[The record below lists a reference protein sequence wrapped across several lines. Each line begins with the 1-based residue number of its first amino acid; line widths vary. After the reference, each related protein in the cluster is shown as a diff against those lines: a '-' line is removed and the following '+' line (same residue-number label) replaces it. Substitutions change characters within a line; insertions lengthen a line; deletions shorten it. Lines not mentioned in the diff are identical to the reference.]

1 MTKVDIL
8 RLDSVTNND
17 TTATSTINTNFQA
30 IQEAM
35 ENTLS
40 RDGSIPN
47 FMDADLD
54 MNSHRIINA
63 GAPEN
68 DYDVITKGWF
78 DEYVQDVSTVTEQA
92 LAAAAQ
98 AASGAESALISAQ
111 TSADNATLAAEEAVL
126 AKDWATKTDGTVDG
140 VDYSSKY
147 YAQQIIP
154 IAADISTVANISQD
168 VSDVADI
175 AQDIEDVAEVA
186 SDVATVSSNISAVQD
201 ASTNMQAIIDAPSA
215 AADAAE
221 SADNASTSEN
231 NANTYAELAKD
242 WATKTNGTVDGVEYS
257 AKYYANQAHPYTAG
271 TGIDITGNV
280 ISCTVSGDVED
291 VKVNGV
297 SVVTN
302 KVAEVTVPTK
312 TSDLNNDSNF
322 VNATQLAT
330 KQDITDNTLTTTD
343 KTIVGAINELN
354 AKPAAPDLD
363 GKSITKNTSDELQT
377 VGVINQNDTTTAL
390 KVWSGDEADLP
401 ATKDSN
407 TFYATE
413 ELGVNLLDAL
423 YPVGSI
429 YITTNAACPLST
441 LIAGSTWVQETSR
454 VLVDKGSSGTDWWEL
469 YSDGWCIQ
477 GGHYIHDNVDKDVTT
492 TFLKEYI
499 DTNYNLEITKELGSA
514 SFSTTDYAYMS
525 AYVMNSKT
533 TSSFQV
539 RMATANR
546 LNGYDWQACGYT
558 STTTTHKRFR
568 RTN

>member
-54 MNSHRIINA
+54 MNSHKIINA

-111 TSADNATLAAEEAVL
+111 TSAESSALAAEEAAL
-126 AKDWATKTDGTVDG
+126 AKDWATKTDGAVDG

-175 AQDIEDVAEVA
+175 AQAVEDVAEVA

-215 AADAAE
+215 AAQAAE
-221 SADNASTSEN
+221 SADNASASEN
-231 NANTYAELAKD
+231 NASTYAELAQD

-271 TGIDITGNV
+271 TGIDITNNV

-312 TSDLNNDSNF
+312 TSDLNNDSGF

-354 AKPAAPDLD
+354 AKPSAPDLD
-363 GKSITKNTSDELQT
+363 GKSITKNASDELQT
-377 VGVINQNDTTTAL
+377 IGVINQNDTTTAL
-390 KVWSGDEADLP
+390 KSWSGTKAQYDAIV
-401 ATKDSN
+401 TKDANTLYNITDDVSGGADVYTKAEVDTLLAGKYSTSN
-407 TFYATE
+407 PS
-413 ELGVNLLDAL
+413 G
-423 YPVGSI
+423 
-429 YITTNAACPLST
+429 YI
-441 LIAGSTWVQETSR
+441 
-454 VLVDKGSSGTDWWEL
+454 SGID
-469 YSDGWCIQ
+469 SG
-477 GGHYIHDNVDKDVTT
+477 DVTT
-492 TFLKEYI
+492 ALGYTP
-499 DTNYNLEITKELGSA
+499 YNSSNPSG
-514 SFSTTDYAYMS
+514 YQ
-525 AYVMNSKT
+525 
-533 TSSFQV
+533 TSSDVSNAIGDKLQLV
-539 RMATANR
+539 NALPASPIA
-546 LNGYDWQACGYT
+546 GVWYAIPEA
-558 STTTTHKRFR
+558 
-568 RTN
+568 

>member
-111 TSADNATLAAEEAVL
+111 TSAESAALAAEEAVL

-322 VNATQLAT
+322 VNTTQLAA

-377 VGVINQNDTTTAL
+377 IGVINQNDTTKAIKTWTGTKAEYDAI
-390 KVWSGDEADLP
+390 V
-401 ATKDSN
+401 TKDAN
-407 TFYATE
+407 TLYNITDDTDVSLTILE
-413 ELGVNLLDAL
+413 TL

-441 LIAGSTWVQETSR
+441 LIAGSTWVLVGQDR
-454 VLVDKGSSGTDWWEL
+454 VLQGAGTRGVVGTTLNESLPNITGDLNIDWYVSTYPSNATTDNEAMSGAFYQKAFKGL
-469 YSDGWCIQ
+469 DGGKQHQ
-477 GGHYIHDNVDKDVTT
+477 GGSEGAYNSFGFDASRSSSTYQDNAPVQPD
-492 TFLKEYI
+492 
-499 DTNYNLEITKELGSA
+499 
-514 SFSTTDYAYMS
+514 AYLVNI
-525 AYVMNSKT
+525 Y
-533 TSSFQV
+533 
-539 RMATANR
+539 
-546 LNGYDWQACGYT
+546 
-558 STTTTHKRFR
+558 R
-568 RTN
+568 RIS

>member
-111 TSADNATLAAEEAVL
+111 TSAESAALAAEEAVL

-175 AQDIEDVAEVA
+175 AQAVEDVAEVA

-215 AADAAE
+215 AAQAAE
-221 SADNASTSEN
+221 SADSASASEN
-231 NANTYAELAKD
+231 NASTYAELAQD

-271 TGIDITGNV
+271 TGIDITNNV

-312 TSDLNNDSNF
+312 TSDITNDSNF

-354 AKPAAPDLD
+354 AKPSAPDLD

-377 VGVINQNDTTTAL
+377 IGVINQNDTTTAL

-401 ATKDSN
+401 AIKDSN

-413 ELGVNLLDAL
+413 EMGVNLLDTL
-423 YPVGSI
+423 YAVG
-429 YITTNAACPLST
+429 
-441 LIAGSTWVQETSR
+441 
-454 VLVDKGSSGTDWWEL
+454 
-469 YSDGWCIQ
+469 
-477 GGHYIHDNVDKDVTT
+477 
-492 TFLKEYI
+492 
-499 DTNYNLEITKELGSA
+499 
-514 SFSTTDYAYMS
+514 
-525 AYVMNSKT
+525 
-533 TSSFQV
+533 
-539 RMATANR
+539 
-546 LNGYDWQACGYT
+546 
-558 STTTTHKRFR
+558 
-568 RTN
+568 

>member
-30 IQEAM
+30 IQDAM

-111 TSADNATLAAEEAVL
+111 TSAESAALAAEEAVL

-154 IAADISTVANISQD
+154 IAVDISTVANISQD

-175 AQDIEDVAEVA
+175 AQAVEDVAEVA

-221 SADNASTSEN
+221 SADNASASEN
-231 NANTYAELAKD
+231 NASTYAELAQD
-242 WATKTNGTVDGVEYS
+242 WATKTDGTVDGSEYS
-257 AKYYANQAHPYTAG
+257 AKYYASQAHPYTAG

-322 VNATQLAT
+322 VNSTQLAT

-354 AKPAAPDLD
+354 AKPAVPDLD
-363 GKSITKNTSDELQT
+363 GKSITKNASNQLQT
-377 VGVINQNDTTTAL
+377 VGIIDQNN
-390 KVWSGDEADLP
+390 P
-401 ATKDSN
+401 AN
-407 TFYATE
+407 A
-413 ELGVNLLDAL
+413 LGVWHGTQAEYDALATYDANTRYYTDGGLSVSLLDVI

-429 YITTNAACPLST
+429 YITTNSSCPLST
-441 LIAGSTWVQETSR
+441 LIAGSTWVLVGQDR
-454 VLVDKGSSGTDWWEL
+454 VLQGAGTRGVVGTTLNESLPNIKGFFEGSGNRTAFQAVGGAFNGTYILGTGGADAATTGFIHVDLDASLSSST
-469 YSDGWCIQ
+469 YQ
-477 GGHYIHDNVDKDVTT
+477 DNAPVQPD
-492 TFLKEYI
+492 
-499 DTNYNLEITKELGSA
+499 
-514 SFSTTDYAYMS
+514 AYLVNI
-525 AYVMNSKT
+525 Y
-533 TSSFQV
+533 
-539 RMATANR
+539 
-546 LNGYDWQACGYT
+546 
-558 STTTTHKRFR
+558 R
-568 RTN
+568 RIS

>member
-98 AASGAESALISAQ
+98 ASSGAESALISAQ
-111 TSADNATLAAEEAVL
+111 TSAESAALAAEEAVL

-322 VNATQLAT
+322 VNTTQLAT

-363 GKSITKNTSDELQT
+363 GKSITKNTSDELQAI
-377 VGVINQNDTTTAL
+377 GVINQNDTTTAL
-390 KVWSGDEADLP
+390 KIWSGDKADLP
-401 ATKDSN
+401 ATKDAN

-454 VLVDKGSSGTDWWEL
+454 ILVDKGSSGTDWWEL

-477 GGHYIHDNVDKDVTT
+477 GGHYTHNNVEGTVTT
-492 TFLKEYI
+492 TLLKSFI
-499 DTNYNLEITKELGSA
+499 DTNYNLQITKELGS
-514 SFSTTDYAYMS
+514 SSTADTNYQFIS
-525 AYVMNSKT
+525 SYVANSKT

-539 RMATANR
+539 RMTTANR

-568 RTN
+568 RTA

>member
-111 TSADNATLAAEEAVL
+111 TSAESAALAAEEAVL

-201 ASTNMQAIIDAPSA
+201 ASTNIQAIIDAPSA

-322 VNATQLAT
+322 VNTTQLAA

-363 GKSITKNTSDELQT
+363 GKSITKNASDELQT
-377 VGVINQNDTTTAL
+377 IGVINQNDTTTAL
-390 KVWSGDEADLP
+390 KTWTGTKAEYDAIV
-401 ATKDSN
+401 TKDAN
-407 TFYATE
+407 TLYNITDDTDVSLTILE
-413 ELGVNLLDAL
+413 AL

-429 YITTNAACPLST
+429 YITTNSSCPLST
-441 LIAGSTWVQETSR
+441 LIAGSTWVLVGQDRVLQGAGTRGVVGTTLNESLPNIKDIYSGYWGGTSVISSSTGLFQEADGANYTGGVFASERNRNRYTSFDASR
-454 VLVDKGSSGTDWWEL
+454 VSSTYQDNAPVQPDAYLVNI
-469 YSDGWCIQ
+469 Y
-477 GGHYIHDNVDKDVTT
+477 
-492 TFLKEYI
+492 
-499 DTNYNLEITKELGSA
+499 
-514 SFSTTDYAYMS
+514 
-525 AYVMNSKT
+525 
-533 TSSFQV
+533 
-539 RMATANR
+539 
-546 LNGYDWQACGYT
+546 
-558 STTTTHKRFR
+558 R
-568 RTN
+568 RIL

>member
-17 TTATSTINTNFQA
+17 TTATSTINNNFQA

-111 TSADNATLAAEEAVL
+111 TSAESAALAAEEAVL

-322 VNATQLAT
+322 VNTTQLAT

-363 GKSITKNTSDELQT
+363 GKSITKNTSDELQAI
-377 VGVINQNDTTTAL
+377 GVINQNDTTTAL
-390 KVWSGDEADLP
+390 KIWSGDEADLP
-401 ATKDSN
+401 AVKDAN

-441 LIAGSTWVQETSR
+441 LIAGSTWVLVGQDR
-454 VLVDKGSSGTDWWEL
+454 VLQGAGTR
-469 YSDGWCIQ
+469 GVV
-477 GGHYIHDNVDKDVTT
+477 GTT
-492 TFLKEYI
+492 LNESLPNITGTLNI
-499 DTNYNLEITKELGSA
+499 RNSTNDAGLGTEASA
-514 SFSTTDYAYMS
+514 SGAFMLNQTGTSKKTFGDSGGDYTVYQPNFDASRSSSTYQNNAPVQPDAYLVNI
-525 AYVMNSKT
+525 Y
-533 TSSFQV
+533 
-539 RMATANR
+539 
-546 LNGYDWQACGYT
+546 
-558 STTTTHKRFR
+558 R
-568 RTN
+568 RIS

>member
-111 TSADNATLAAEEAVL
+111 TSAESAALAAEEAVL

-322 VNATQLAT
+322 VNTTQLAT

-363 GKSITKNTSDELQT
+363 NKSITKNASDELQT
-377 VGVINQNDTTTAL
+377 IGVINQNSPTTAV
-390 KVWSGDEADLP
+390 KTWTGTKAQYDAIV
-401 ATKDSN
+401 TKDAN
-407 TFYATE
+407 TLYNITDDTDVSLTILE
-413 ELGVNLLDAL
+413 AL
-423 YPVGSI
+423 YPIGSI
-429 YITTNAACPLST
+429 YITTNSSCPLST
-441 LIAGSTWVQETSR
+441 LIAGSTWVLVGQDR
-454 VLVDKGSSGTDWWEL
+454 VLQGAGTRGVVGTTLNESLPNITGKFRGS
-469 YSDGWCIQ
+469 
-477 GGHYIHDNVDKDVTT
+477 N
-492 TFLKEYI
+492 
-499 DTNYNLEITKELGSA
+499 
-514 SFSTTDYAYMS
+514 S
-525 AYVMNSKT
+525 AYPASGAFYYTND
-533 TSSFQV
+533 
-539 RMATANR
+539 TANTDTGS
-546 LNGYDWQACGYT
+546 LVQINGNGFDASLSSPTYQDNAPVQPDAYLVNIY
-558 STTTTHKRFR
+558 R
-568 RTN
+568 RIS

>member
-111 TSADNATLAAEEAVL
+111 ASAESAALAAEEAVL

-175 AQDIEDVAEVA
+175 AQAVEDVAEVA

-322 VNATQLAT
+322 VNTTQLAT

-363 GKSITKNTSDELQT
+363 GKSITKNASDELQT
-377 VGVINQNDTTTAL
+377 IGVINQNDTTTAL
-390 KVWSGDEADLP
+390 KTWTGTKAQYDAIV
-401 ATKDSN
+401 TKDAN
-407 TFYATE
+407 TLYNITDDTDISLTILE
-413 ELGVNLLDAL
+413 AL

-429 YITTNAACPLST
+429 YITTNSSCPLST
-441 LIAGSTWVQETSR
+441 LIAGSTWVLVSSGIVKAGDIPCKGNGMTLGLTDGTNNAGLADVDISESSDTLTSR
-454 VLVDKGSSGTDWWEL
+454 NGYGQAVGTSYSGSSSSLTQSKMIG
-469 YSDGWCIQ
+469 I
-477 GGHYIHDNVDKDVTT
+477 
-492 TFLKEYI
+492 
-499 DTNYNLEITKELGSA
+499 
-514 SFSTTDYAYMS
+514 TTDETKSGIVAD
-525 AYVMNSKT
+525 
-533 TSSFQV
+533 TSSLTLAV
-539 RMATANR
+539 NI
-546 LNGYDWQACGYT
+546 Y
-558 STTTTHKRFR
+558 R
-568 RTN
+568 RTA

>member
-111 TSADNATLAAEEAVL
+111 TSAESAALAAEEAVL

-322 VNATQLAT
+322 VNTTQLAT

-363 GKSITKNTSDELQT
+363 GKSITKNASDELQAI
-377 VGVINQNDTTTAL
+377 GVINQNDTTTAI
-390 KVWSGDEADLP
+390 KTWTGTKAQYDAIV
-401 ATKDSN
+401 TKDAN
-407 TFYATE
+407 TLYNITDDTDVSLSILE
-413 ELGVNLLDAL
+413 AL
-423 YPVGSI
+423 YPIGSI
-429 YITTNAACPLST
+429 YITTNSSCPLST
-441 LIAGSTWVQETSR
+441 LIAGSTWVLVGQDR
-454 VLVDKGSSGTDWWEL
+454 VLQGAGTRGVVGTTLNESLPNITGGFASESGLHGIPRSSSAVSGAF
-469 YSDGWCIQ
+469 
-477 GGHYIHDNVDKDVTT
+477 K
-492 TFLKEYI
+492 
-499 DTNYNLEITKELGSA
+499 LGSQLNKGVFGGDNIQSYQVAFDA
-514 SFSTTDYAYMS
+514 SLSSSTYQDNAPVQPDAYL
-525 AYVMNSKT
+525 VNI
-533 TSSFQV
+533 
-539 RMATANR
+539 
-546 LNGYDWQACGYT
+546 
-558 STTTTHKRFR
+558 FR
-568 RTN
+568 RTA

>member
-30 IQEAM
+30 IQDAM

-111 TSADNATLAAEEAVL
+111 TSAESAALAAEEAVL

-154 IAADISTVANISQD
+154 IAVDISTVANISQD

-175 AQDIEDVAEVA
+175 AQAVEDVAEVA

-221 SADNASTSEN
+221 SADNASASEN
-231 NANTYAELAKD
+231 NASTYAELAQD
-242 WATKTNGTVDGVEYS
+242 WATKTDGTVDGSEYS
-257 AKYYANQAHPYTAG
+257 AKYYASQAHPYTAG

-322 VNATQLAT
+322 VNSTQLAA

-354 AKPAAPDLD
+354 AKPAVPDLD
-363 GKSITKNTSDELQT
+363 GKSITKNASNQLQT
-377 VGVINQNDTTTAL
+377 VGIIDQNNPANAL
-390 KVWSGDEADLP
+390 KVWHGTQAEYDALTTHD
-401 ATKDSN
+401 AN
-407 TFYATE
+407 TRYYTDGG
-413 ELGVNLLDAL
+413 LSVSLLDVI
-423 YPVGSI
+423 YPIGSI

-441 LIAGSTWVQETSR
+441 LIAGSTWVLVGQDR
-454 VLVDKGSSGTDWWEL
+454 VLQGAGTRGVVGTTLNESLPNITGTSGWLRGNNPSGAFYAGSSQI
-469 YSDGWCIQ
+469 SF
-477 GGHYIHDNVDKDVTT
+477 N
-492 TFLKEYI
+492 
-499 DTNYNLEITKELGSA
+499 NNGSA
-514 SFSTTDYAYMS
+514 SGSVESFDASRSSSTYQDNAPVQPDAYLVNI
-525 AYVMNSKT
+525 Y
-533 TSSFQV
+533 
-539 RMATANR
+539 
-546 LNGYDWQACGYT
+546 
-558 STTTTHKRFR
+558 R
-568 RTN
+568 RIS